1 MSSKDEKFMLDVAE
15 LAAERSSGVRMKVG
29 AVVTDRDGNLVA
41 FGYNGSVRGG
51 DNCLEVRVYSYSDPL
66 KNQIYPYQDGDGFS
80 YRLETKESTIHAEQ
94 NCISHAARRGISIDK
109 GSLFVTHSPCPL
121 CCALA
126 IQCGITRIVFKEKHR
141 TYETTLG
148 LYKDFIV
155 LEQFENTGQSRSPN

>member
-109 GSLFVTHSPCPL
+109 GKMYITHSPCQK
-121 CCALA
+121 CAA
-126 IQCGITRIVFKEKHR
+126 MMVQCGITEVVYKEKYR
-141 TYETTLG
+141 LFDEVEAEVGRYIKLTQWSSN
-148 LYKDFIV
+148 DC
-155 LEQFENTGQSRSPN
+155 